1 MQTPLT
7 DPSAAAGKFYTR
19 GNKLGWGR
27 TLLLGDIGNRL
38 DIADTERDLKTLPS
52 RLQAKAEI
60 NIDQNKCLEQLQ
72 RDNGQLQLYLA
83 SLIRL
88 LVAKGVLSPAE
99 IDSFGEVL
107 DDESGDENET
117 SLPAA

>member
-1 MQTPLT
+1 L
-7 DPSAAAGKFYTR
+7 SGINAAYTKE
-19 GNKLGWGR
+19 NKMGWGR

-38 DIADTERDLKTLPS
+38 DIADTERDLKTLRS
-52 RLQAKAEI
+52 RLRAKGGVDT
-60 NIDQNKCLEQLQ
+60 DQNKRIEQLQ

-88 LVAKGVLSPAE
+88 LVAKGVLSQAE
-99 IDSFGEVL
+99 IDSFVEVI

-117 SLPAA
+117 SLPAT